1 MSLSYLATTPISSPT
16 TTISGNP
23 LPRSAIHTCRSVRL
37 SNRTPYTSC
46 ELNHEPSRNGSID
59 RRNLLLGLGGLFGS
73 TAAVNK
79 NAFGTPLQPFDSTTC
94 HDAID
99 DETEE
104 VVKCCPPYK
113 TANMVDFTPPS
124 PRDPLRIRKPAHKY
138 NSDDIAKF
146 EAAIAKM
153 KALPDNH
160 PWSFKQQAAIHCT
173 YCNGAFYQLN
183 TTIELQIHQS
193 WFFLPWHRYY
203 LYFWERILG
212 KLIGDDT
219 FAIPYWNWDTREG
232 MWFPKMYQKSTSP
245 LYDEARNTDH
255 YNKLMDYGCEEAYCN
270 RKKTDELITYNLA
283 RIFKTFQGDNLKV
296 PSLFMGMETRAGEKS
311 VGGGSL
317 EQLLHN
323 GIHSWAGKPNSPYH
337 DMGNFVTAA
346 RDPVFF
352 AHHGN
357 VDRMWY
363 IYTKL
368 RKLYGETST
377 FKYGSDWLQSSF
389 VFYDE
394 NHQVVKVKVK
404 NCLTPESLGYTYDS
418 SETHEWA
425 GIRPKYRKLR
435 NAELK
440 RREGDSLKLNPASE
454 FGSKPRNLTEPIRA
468 LVQRPPTSGTKDEK
482 EDSVEVLFIEDIIV
496 PHGSPARFD
505 VYVAKPTAEE
515 LVGQEEFAG
524 SFVNVPHSHHESSNG
539 AHGSSLQLGITSL
552 LKDIDAEASEQLV
565 VSLIPRNGEVTVGGV
580 KIGLVHVNYDDDV

>member
-23 LPRSAIHTCRSVRL
+23 LPRSAINTCRSIRL
-37 SNRTPYTSC
+37 PNRTPYTSC
-46 ELNHEPSRNGSID
+46 QLNQENQEPT
-59 RRNLLLGLGGLFGS
+59 RRNLLLGFGGLYGS
-73 TAAVNK
+73 TAVTK
-79 NAFGTPLQPFDSTTC
+79 NAFGKPLQPFDDSTC

-99 DETEE
+99 DETGET
-104 VVKCCPPYK
+104 VKCCPSYK

-124 PRDPLRIRKPAHKY
+124 SGDRLRIRKPAHKY

-173 YCNGAFYQLN
+173 YCNGAFDQLN
-183 TTIELQIHQS
+183 TTTELQVHQS
-193 WFFLPWHRYY
+193 WYFLPWHRYY

-212 KLIGDDT
+212 KFIGDDT
-219 FAIPYWNWDTREG
+219 FAIPYWNWDSREG
-232 MWFPKMYQKSTSP
+232 MSFPKMYQKSTSP

-255 YNKLMDYGCEEAYCN
+255 YNKLMDYGCPMKEEDCY
-270 RKKTDELITYNLA
+270 RKKPDELITYNLA
-283 RIFKTFQGDNLKV
+283 RILKTFQGDNLKI
-296 PSLFMGMETRAGEKS
+296 PSLFMGNETRAGEES
-311 VGGGSL
+311 AGGGSL

-323 GIHSWAGKPNSPYH
+323 GIHSWVGQPNSPYH
-337 DMGNFVTAA
+337 DMGNFVTAS

-363 IYTKL
+363 IYTQL
-368 RKLYGETST
+368 RMSSGETGT
-377 FKYGSDWLQSSF
+377 FKYESDWLDSAF

-425 GIRPKYRKLR
+425 GIRRKYRKLR
-435 NAELK
+435 NAEQK

-454 FGSKPRNLTEPIRA
+454 FGSKPRNLTETIRA
-468 LVQRPPTSGTKDEK
+468 LVQRPPTSRTKDET
-482 EDSVEVLFIEDIIV
+482 EDSVEVLSIEDIIV

-505 VYVAKPTAEE
+505 VYVAKPTSES
-515 LVGQEEFAG
+515 LVGTGEFAG
-524 SFVNVPHSHHESSNG
+524 SFVNVPHSQHESSNG
-539 AHGSSLQLGITSL
+539 ARGSSLELGISTI
-552 LKDIDAEASEQLV
+552 LKDIDAETSEELV

-580 KIGLVHVNYDDDV
+580 QIRLVHVNYDD